1 MCEFWLATAMSMLLC
16 ERVWGWEGKSTSQA
30 HVAWLTRDRSAA
42 SQSESSRSRVSGVSG
57 KQYITPRSAGYTDTN
72 AIYVFV
78 GEMLS
83 VCPSQL

>member
-1 MCEFWLATAMSMLLC
+1 MRTGVGL
-16 ERVWGWEGKSTSQA
+16 GGQSTSQA

-42 SQSESSRSRVSGVSG
+42 SQYKSHVSGVSG
-57 KQYITPRSAGYTDTN
+57 KHYITLRSAGYTDTN

-83 VCPSQL
+83 VCPSQF